1 MSAAGAF
8 AEIAAWA
15 ELILAGWRYLLSST
29 YRARKHHDWHHEHVA
44 YVILDVVGGIVGVA
58 LGVAIAY
65 IAVLLVWAWGFNE
78 M

>member
-15 ELILAGWRYLLSST
+15 ELGLAGWRYLVSPT
-29 YRARKHHDWHHEHVA
+29 YRARKHHDWRHEKVG

-58 LGVAIAY
+58 VSVAFAGIV
-65 IAVLLVWAWGFNE
+65 VLLVWTWAFNE

>member
-15 ELILAGWRYLLSST
+15 EIVLAGWRYLLSSR
-29 YRARKHHDWHHEHVA
+29 YRSRKHHDWRHEHA
-44 YVILDVVGGIVGVA
+44 GYVILDVVGGIVGVA
-58 LGVAIAY
+58 VSAAAIY
-65 IAVLLVWAWGFNE
+65 IAVVLVWAWGFNE

>member
-15 ELILAGWRYLLSST
+15 ELILAGWRYLFSST
-29 YRARKHHDWHHEHVA
+29 YRARKHHDWHHEHVG

-65 IAVLLVWAWGFNE
+65 IAVMFVWAWGFNE